1 MEKDSAPEEKSQ
13 KKFKPIYLIAGLI
26 LIALIL
32 GFFILNKGHIS
43 PSSGSGNGTTV
54 TMLMHADVF
63 EPVDLTI
70 KQGTKVVFK
79 NVDTDGHW
87 PASDI
92 HPTHGIYPEFDPKQ
106 PVNPGDSWS
115 FVFDKVGRWRYHDHL
130 VPSTRGVITV
140 TP

>member
-1 MEKDSAPEEKSQ
+1 FNPK
-13 KKFKPIYLIAGLI
+13 YLIL
-26 LIALIL
+26 ALVAVVLVL
-32 GFFILNKGHIS
+32 GYFIFTKDHLS
-43 PSSGSGNGTTV
+43 LSSSSGNGTTV
-54 TMLMHADVF
+54 TMLIHADTF

-70 KQGTKVVFK
+70 KQGTKVIFK
-79 NVDTDGHW
+79 NVDSQGHW

-130 VPSTRGVITV
+130 VPS
-140 TP
+140 